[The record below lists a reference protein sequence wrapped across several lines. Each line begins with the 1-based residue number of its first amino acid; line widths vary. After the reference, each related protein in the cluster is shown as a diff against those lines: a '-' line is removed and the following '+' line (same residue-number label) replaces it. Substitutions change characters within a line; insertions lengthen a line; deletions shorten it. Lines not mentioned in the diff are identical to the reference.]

1 MIDVLTKFFESY
13 PRSFLD
19 TNSPFEGG
27 ISPELMS
34 RMLEFRDRQ
43 LHILSYAQHYRID
56 QETVQMLT
64 DLAYETKPAGRE
76 EIYREAQFPFPA
88 LLVECPDTTGEG
100 SYVALTTVA
109 DDCMYT
115 QRMLVSANG
124 IVPSLLVLKS
134 SGLKG
139 ELIWT
144 PTYEAAMLGPKNPD
158 GDAALKAESEVC
170 SHFVAIVAT
179 MCSML
184 KYKGMI
190 ETDEVQ
196 AFSRP
201 ERRRAEKAGKSLL
214 GKRVSLAA
222 LNQNLAEIPGVNDG
236 VFFFPEDVA
245 PDASD
250 DTHPSRRLAA
260 LYVSATLS
268 PQEVLNALRAR
279 LDPVFLPRPIFRV
292 AQLPR
297 NTNGKLP
304 AAAVA
309 GLYARCKSERLAGL
323 PASGRIRY
331 FAVPDSHPSIPGHF
345 PGEPIVPGV
354 VILARVEEAIRA
366 DFPHLELG
374 VLLSARFHTLLRPG
388 QGFRVRPQMQDEHVR
403 FEARLAAPS
412 TDSQSVEGAVI
423 VSGRW
428 AVITPAGQEPTRP

>member
-19 TNSPFEGG
+19 TNGPFEGG

-34 RMLEFRDRQ
+34 RILEFRDRQ

-100 SYVALTTVA
+100 SYVALTTVV

-201 ERRRAEKAGKSLL
+201 ERRRAEKAGKPLL
-214 GKRVSLAA
+214 DTLVTRVRLGSAGKVQLKATQVEKDLDEPSEKRRAHWVAGHYMRHIARPEKVFRMPHVRGAGPVIPQTRRVEL
-222 LNQNLAEIPGVNDG
+222 PH
-236 VFFFPEDVA
+236 VA
-245 PDASD
+245 D
-250 DTHPSRRLAA
+250 RLA
-260 LYVSATLS
+260 T
-268 PQEVLNALRAR
+268 
-279 LDPVFLPRPIFRV
+279 
-292 AQLPR
+292 
-297 NTNGKLP
+297 K
-304 AAAVA
+304 
-309 GLYARCKSERLAGL
+309 ERLATT
-323 PASGRIRY
+323 
-331 FAVPDSHPSIPGHF
+331 
-345 PGEPIVPGV
+345 GEG
-354 VILARVEEAIRA
+354 E
-366 DFPHLELG
+366 
-374 VLLSARFHTLLRPG
+374 
-388 QGFRVRPQMQDEHVR
+388 
-403 FEARLAAPS
+403 
-412 TDSQSVEGAVI
+412 
-423 VSGRW
+423 
-428 AVITPAGQEPTRP
+428 